1 MPIGRLL
8 HSACGASVLAILVGA
23 FGCSSDSITRPF
35 TSQNARLIAH
45 FDSLRNETTDPDR
58 EAALLDIIQML
69 AEGAPVS
76 AGTIWVNG
84 TPAPVAMV
92 GELNVKD
99 ISGIPADSDYLVG
112 TWTGDG
118 TDSVIAFI
126 ETQGLAVVRVGTL
139 NASGQDVEADAQ
151 TLTLGAI
158 GADCTSFL
166 DVTPVDVFAPVPL
179 NCQRQTATASFGV
192 LTVKQTAYV
201 LPRQD
206 IAGIR
211 LEAEVAP

>member
-1 MPIGRLL
+1 MSIARRL
-8 HSACGASVLAILVGA
+8 HSACAISVLAVLAGTVA
-23 FGCSSDSITRPF
+23 CSSDSITRPF

-58 EAALLDIIQML
+58 EAALLDITQML

-84 TPAPVAMV
+84 TPTPVAMV

-99 ISGIPADSDYLVG
+99 ISGVPADSDYLVG

-118 TDSVIAFI
+118 TDTVIAFI
-126 ETQGLAVVRVGTL
+126 GSQGLAVVRVGIL

-151 TLTLGAI
+151 TLTLGAV
-158 GADCTSFL
+158 GAGCTSFL
-166 DVTPVDVFAPVPL
+166 DVTPLDVLAPVPL
-179 NCQRQTATASFGV
+179 SCARQTATASFGI

-201 LPRQD
+201 LPRQQV
-206 IAGIR
+206 AGIR